1 VESLSDRELDVFRLV
16 GQGLTASQ
24 IARCLH
30 LSARTVESH
39 REKIKAKLALKTAA
53 ELNRAAV
60 QWTLENG

>member
-1 VESLSDRELDVFRLV
+1 
-16 GQGLTASQ
+16 
-24 IARCLH
+24 
-30 LSARTVESH
+30 VESH